1 MSGSL
6 DFFLENWRYVADL
19 ATFAL
24 CALMVAIYQSRLTRR
39 IRNNPDI
46 TVQGMNAAAREAWV
60 RRVTEDRSLHT
71 MAVQTFRNSTM
82 AASLMA
88 STAVLLIFGI
98 INLSTSADKVSIFAR
113 GISTWGSHEP
123 EMWVFKLMV
132 LIVDFF
138 VAFFAFALAIR
149 GYHHAGFLLNVP
161 LDAKHG
167 GVSVQKIT
175 NMLRRTAG
183 YYSIGMRTYY
193 LAVPLLL
200 WLFGPVWML
209 IATVALLVVLNHLD
223 HLPD

>member
-1 MSGSL
+1 MSGS
-6 DFFLENWRYVADL
+6 FGFLVDNWRYVADL
-19 ATFAL
+19 GTFAL
-24 CALMVAIYQSRLTRR
+24 CALMVAIYQWRLARR
-39 IRNNPDI
+39 VRRNPDV
-46 TVQGMNAAAREAWV
+46 TVQGMNAAARAAWV
-60 RRVTEDRSLHT
+60 RRVTEDRDLHT

-98 INLSTSADKVSIFAR
+98 LNFSTSVDKVAAFGR

-123 EMWVFKLMV
+123 GMWVFKLMV

-161 LDAKHG
+161 LDPKHG

-175 NMLRRTAG
+175 NMLHRTAR

-200 WLFGPVWML
+200 WLFGPIWML

>member
-1 MSGSL
+1 MNQL
-6 DFFLENWRYVADL
+6 LNAVTEHWRYAIDL
-19 ATFAL
+19 AAFAL
-24 CALMVAIYQSRLTRR
+24 CALLVAIYQWQLSRR
-39 IRNNPDI
+39 IRKNPDI

-60 RRVTEDRSLHT
+60 RRVTEDRDLHT
-71 MAVQTFRNSTM
+71 MAVQTLRNSTM

-98 INLSTSADKVSIFAR
+98 LNLSTSADKVGAFAR
-113 GISTWGSHEP
+113 DISTWGSHEP
-123 EMWVFKLMV
+123 GMWVFKLMV

-161 LDAKHG
+161 LDTKPG
-167 GVSVQKIT
+167 GVSIQKIT
-175 NMLRRTAG
+175 NLLHRTG
-183 YYSIGMRTYY
+183 RYYSIGMRTYY

-200 WLFGPVWML
+200 WLFGPIWML

>member
-1 MSGSL
+1 MNRSSG
-6 DFFLENWRYVADL
+6 FFLEHWRYIADL

-24 CALMVAIYQSRLTRR
+24 CILLVAIYQWRLARR
-39 IRNNPDI
+39 VRRNPDI

-60 RRVTEDRSLHT
+60 RRVTEDRDLHT

-98 INLSTSADKVSIFAR
+98 INLSTSADKVSLFAR
-113 GISTWGSHEP
+113 DISTWGSHEP
-123 EMWVFKLMV
+123 GMWVFKLMV

-149 GYHHAGFLLNVP
+149 GYHHAGYLLNVP

-167 GVSVQKIT
+167 GVSIQKIT
-175 NMLRRTAG
+175 NMLHRTAR

-200 WLFGPVWML
+200 WLFGPIWML